1 MKKFLIFLL
10 SVFLLSGCVK
20 KVKDPNFT
28 VEDSGIYDSL
38 EVVSEAK
45 RVKDDGFTEIE
56 VIFKNYTDSNEKV
69 AYKVDWFD
77 KDGFIVDTIMSK
89 WKVVEVEA
97 NRNMVIHAIS
107 PSVRATEYKIRMQF
121 PSEDD
126 EFRNNPAQFEYQGK

>member
-56 VIFKNYTDSNEKV
+56 VIFKNYTDSNEKI
-69 AYKVDWFD
+69 AYKIDWFD
-77 KDGFIVDTIMSK
+77 KDGFSVDTIMSK
-89 WKVVEVEA
+89 WKVIEVEA
-97 NRNMVIHAIS
+97 KRNMVIHAIS

>member
-1 MKKFLIFLL
+1 MKKFFIFLL
-10 SVFLLSGCVK
+10 SVFLLAGCVK
-20 KVKDPNFT
+20 KVKDPNFS

-45 RVKDDGFTEIE
+45 RIKDDGLTEIE
-56 VIFKNYTDSNEKV
+56 VIFKNYTDSNEKI

-77 KDGFIVDTIMSK
+77 KDGFSIDTIMSK
-89 WKVVEVEA
+89 WKVIEVEA

-107 PSVRATEYKIRMQF
+107 PSIKATEYKIRMQF

-126 EFRNNPAQFEYQGK
+126 EFRNNPVQFEYQGK